1 MFFPR
6 LRRHAKWMFVFLA
19 LVFGVGFVAFGIGA
33 SGTGIG
39 DLFRDDGTTGGI
51 PSVSDARGRTED
63 NPRDAQAWRDLS
75 TALQTEGE
83 TPQAILA
90 LETYLDLRPKDTEG
104 LRELGGLYL
113 QQGATAQRDA
123 QIAQLEGVYAGAGNP
138 LQPTLSAGGSDVL
151 ASNPLTTA
159 IEERANE
166 QVTAKLTASGTM
178 FGKAV
183 AAYRRLADAS
193 PKDPSV
199 QIELASA
206 AEQGNNVPVAIAAY
220 ERFLEL
226 APDDPQ
232 APIVKQQLKL
242 LRAASAGSPG

>member
-1 MFFPR
+1 
-6 LRRHAKWMFVFLA
+6 
-19 LVFGVGFVAFGIGA
+19 
-33 SGTGIG
+33 
-39 DLFRDDGTTGGI
+39 
-51 PSVSDARGRTED
+51 
-63 NPRDAQAWRDLS
+63 
-75 TALQTEGE
+75 
-83 TPQAILA
+83 
-90 LETYLDLRPKDTEG
+90 
-104 LRELGGLYL
+104 
-113 QQGATAQRDA
+113 
-123 QIAQLEGVYAGAGNP
+123 
-138 LQPTLSAGGSDVL
+138 
-151 ASNPLTTA
+151 
-159 IEERANE
+159 
-166 QVTAKLTASGTM
+166 
-178 FGKAV
+178 V